1 VVDDASSRQL
11 PAAAQRVQKAL
22 RALGVDASV
31 VELPSSTR
39 TAVDAA
45 NAVGCSVRQ
54 IVKSLVF
61 RADPGI
67 PVLVLASGTNRVDV
81 ALVSAHVGMALGKAD
96 ADFVRSTTGFAI
108 GGVPPVGHSQ
118 TIMTFID
125 QDLLAFETLWAAGGT
140 PHTVFALTPQQ
151 LVDATRGRVIRISE
165 GSQPQ

>member
-1 VVDDASSRQL
+1 MVDDASLRQL
-11 PAAAQRVQKAL
+11 PGAAQRVQKAL
-22 RALGVDASV
+22 LALGVDASV

-45 NAVGCSVRQ
+45 NAVGCSVQQ

-61 RADPGI
+61 RSDSGVPI
-67 PVLVLASGTNRVDV
+67 LVLASGANRVDV
-81 ALVSAHVGMALGKAD
+81 ALVSTHVGTALGKAD

-125 QDLLAFETLWAAGGT
+125 QDLLPLETLWAAGGT
-140 PHTVFALTPQQ
+140 PQTVFALTPQQ
-151 LVDATRGRVIRISE
+151 LVHATRGRVIRISE
-165 GSQPQ
+165 RPQPQ

>member
-1 VVDDASSRQL
+1 M
-11 PAAAQRVQKAL
+11 QKTL
-22 RALGVDASV
+22 LALGVDASV

-61 RADPGI
+61 RSDSGI
-67 PVLVLASGTNRVDV
+67 PILVLASGTNRVDV
-81 ALVSAHVGMALGKAD
+81 ALVSSQVGTALAKAD
-96 ADFVRSTTGFAI
+96 ADFVRSATGFAI

-125 QDLLAFETLWAAGGT
+125 EDLLALETLWAAGGT
-140 PHTVFALTPQQ
+140 PHAVFALTPQQ
-151 LVDATRGRVIRISE
+151 LVHATGGRVIRISE
-165 GSQPQ
+165 RSQPQ